1 MQYGELTHLSVY
13 SDGASRGNPGPAAA
27 GFKIVSGEG
36 FVIKRRA
43 KLLGRRTNNEA
54 EYEALILALEAARKL
69 TKGSLNCFLD
79 SDLVVKQLTGEYRVR
94 NSRLERLWE
103 RVRNLQQDFVQVTF
117 RYVARTQKDI
127 VEVDKIANCALNS
140 VLP

>member
-1 MQYGELTHLSVY
+1 MQNGELTYLSVY

-27 GFKIVSGEG
+27 AFKIVSG
-36 FVIKRRA
+36 VIKRRA

-54 EYEALILALEAARKL
+54 EYEALIMALESARKL
-69 TKGSLNCFLD
+69 TKGFLNCFLD
-79 SDLVVKQLTGEYRVR
+79 SDLVVKQLTGEYKVR
-94 NSRLERLWE
+94 NSRLERLWA
-103 RVRNLQQDFVQVTF
+103 RVRNLQQYFEQVSF

-127 VEVDKIANCALNS
+127 VEVDFLANHALNS

>member
-27 GFKIVSGEG
+27 GFKIVSEEG
-36 FVIKRRA
+36 FVIKRHA

-54 EYEALILALEAARKL
+54 EYEALILALESARKL

-127 VEVDKIANCALNS
+127 VEVDKMANHALNS

>member
-1 MQYGELTHLSVY
+1 MQNGELTHLSVY

-27 GFKIVSGEG
+27 AFKIVSGDG

-54 EYEALILALEAARKL
+54 EYEALIMALESARKL
-69 TKGSLNCFLD
+69 TKGFLNCFLD
-79 SDLVVKQLTGEYRVR
+79 SDLVVKQLTGEYKVR
-94 NSRLERLWE
+94 NSRLEHLWA
-103 RVRNLQQDFVQVTF
+103 RVRNLQQYFEQVSF

-127 VEVDKIANCALNS
+127 VEVDNLANHALNS